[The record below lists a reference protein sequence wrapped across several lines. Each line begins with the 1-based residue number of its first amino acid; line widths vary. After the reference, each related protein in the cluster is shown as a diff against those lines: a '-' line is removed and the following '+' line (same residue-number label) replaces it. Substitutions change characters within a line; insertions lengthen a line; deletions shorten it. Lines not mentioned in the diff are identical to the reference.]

1 MILLNSPLSTDILNI
16 LRKRINYNE
25 FENNIPNIIVFDE
38 LSSSKS
44 SFLRRLS
51 VLPNY
56 RYSKRNFADCLEKI
70 VSINSYDYSKVVDFS
85 NWTYENKLILIKI
98 LRLMIVNLRTHYL
111 ASEMKEFQKSY
122 VEILELTT
130 KLLRD
135 IHSLSETNKDI
146 RYYLSKR
153 TKILNTKV
161 AQNDI
166 YSYYSGKCGKCGK
179 KYADMTNKWCKSCQI
194 NHLKNNFTNWTSKNE
209 KIVSFNKFN

>member
-111 ASEMKEFQKSY
+111 ASEMKEFSNW
-122 VEILELTT
+122 EIW
-130 KLLRD
+130 K
-135 IHSLSETNKDI
+135 
-146 RYYLSKR
+146 
-153 TKILNTKV
+153 
-161 AQNDI
+161 
-166 YSYYSGKCGKCGK
+166 
-179 KYADMTNKWCKSCQI
+179 
-194 NHLKNNFTNWTSKNE
+194 
-209 KIVSFNKFN
+209 

>member
-56 RYSKRNFADCLEKI
+56 RNFADCLEKI

-111 ASEMKEFQKSY
+111 ASEMK
-122 VEILELTT
+122 

-166 YSYYSGKCGKCGK
+166 YSYYSGKCGKCVK
-179 KYADMTNKWCKSCQI
+179 MKR
-194 NHLKNNFTNWTSKNE
+194 
-209 KIVSFNKFN
+209 